1 MKGIKLDGVLKAA
14 SKVRGGVSVSH
25 NKNTAEMEVERMP
38 SPGRVVLP
46 MQQHIGVPCTPVV
59 QVGDKVCVGQLIADS
74 EKYVSAPIH
83 ASVSGKVSA
92 IGETVLPNGVI
103 SQSVTIESDG
113 EMKLFEGLEP
123 PKVETK
129 EDLIKAVRA
138 SGLVGLGG
146 AGFPTHVKLNF
157 PPDKKVDTLI
167 VNAAEC
173 EPYITV
179 DYRECIDN
187 SWDILSGIYTLKEML
202 GIKNVII
209 AIEDNKPKAF
219 DVLSRIAG
227 SNFDKDGSVN
237 LMLLKTRYPQGAEKV
252 MVQSS
257 TGRKVPPGKLPSDVG
272 CMVMNVASVAFISR
286 YLKSGK
292 PLVSRSLTVD
302 GSAITTPKNV
312 RVPIGTNFGE
322 VIDFCGGFKEDPF
335 KIIMGGPMMGLAV
348 IGTDIP
354 VLKQNNAILAFAE
367 DSNRIKKERDCIRC
381 GRCAYVCPMSLEP
394 TKIMNFAK
402 VKDIEKLKTSGA
414 NVCMECGSCSYA
426 CPSGIPLLQY
436 LRLAKTLLAEAGDKA

>member
-1 MKGIKLDGVLKAA
+1 MKGIKPSGVLKSAA
-14 SKVRGGVSVSH
+14 KVHGGVSVTH
-25 NKNTAEMEVERMP
+25 NKNTAEMEAERMP
-38 SPGRVVLP
+38 SPQRIVLP
-46 MQQHIGVPCTPVV
+46 MQQHIGVPCKPVV
-59 QVGDKVCVGQLIADS
+59 QVGDHVDVGQLIADS

-83 ASVSGKVSA
+83 ASVSGKVTA
-92 IGETVLPNGVI
+92 IGETVLPNGVV
-103 SQSVTIESDG
+103 SQSITIDSDG
-113 EMKLFEGLEP
+113 EMKLFEELAP
-123 PKVETK
+123 PKVESK
-129 EDLIKAVRA
+129 DDLVKAIRA

-187 SWDILSGIYTLKEML
+187 SWDILSSICTLKELL

-219 DVLSRIAG
+219 EALSGITGCGA
-227 SNFDKDGSVN
+227 DMDGSVG
-237 LMLLKTRYPQGAEKV
+237 LMVLKTRYPQGAEKV
-252 MVQSS
+252 MIMSS

-272 CMVMNVASVAFISR
+272 CLVMNVASVAFISR

-302 GSAITTPKNV
+302 GSAIANPKNV

-322 VIDFCGGFKEDPF
+322 VVDFCGGFKAEPY
-335 KIIMGGPMMGLAV
+335 KIVMGGPMMGLAV
-348 IGTDIP
+348 VNTDIP

-367 DSNRIKKERDCIRC
+367 NTYRFKKERDCIRC
-381 GRCAYVCPMSLEP
+381 GRCAYVCPMSLTP
-394 TKIMNFAK
+394 TKIMNLAK
-402 VKDIEKLKTSGA
+402 AKDLQKLGDSGA
-414 NVCMECGSCSYA
+414 SVCMECGSCSYA
-426 CPSGIPLLQY
+426 CPSGIPLIQY
-436 LRLAKTLLAEAGDKA
+436 LRLAKTILAEAGDKK